1 MTTVGPTVLSPVR
14 PPVPERA
21 PQGTTP
27 RRPPRREIQALRALA
42 VLLVVLYHLW
52 PGAVPGGYI
61 GVDVFFVISGYLI
74 SGMLLRELDRD
85 GRIRLGRFW
94 ARRAR
99 RLLPAALLTVLA
111 CAVATV
117 IFVPLTHWQQ
127 FFTDMRAG
135 TLYVENWQLAHNA
148 VDYFAADDGPSPV
161 RHFWTL
167 SAEEQFYLAWPLLML
182 CGLLVRAHGRR
193 HVLAVV
199 LGGCAAASLAYC
211 IQRTASDPAV
221 AYLITP
227 ARAWEFA
234 AGGLLALL
242 PRLDLAPPWA
252 RIGLAWVGLGA
263 IVCAALSYS
272 DATAFPG
279 WAALLPVL
287 GTMAVIRAGTPA
299 GRGTPGRVYALPG
312 VQGLGAI
319 SYSVYLWHWPL
330 LVFAPF
336 VLGRANTTLTLAGV
350 FVLTILLAWL
360 STRFVEDPIR
370 RGVLARRPAR
380 ATFLVAGLATAAV
393 VAITVA
399 GQAHVER
406 RIASAQDATER
417 FLAHKPAC
425 FGAGVG
431 SPPQVCE
438 DPLRVV
444 PTPVA
449 AAHEGNAPC
458 TMVERRSRLAVCA
471 FGAPSARARATFAV
485 VGDSHASHWRAA
497 FAPAARAEGWRGLSI
512 TRTGC
517 PLTAASRAASERAR
531 TNCRQWNREVL
542 DWFAAHPEVS
552 TVYVTAR
559 AGLDV
564 VGDSGAVARGYARA
578 WQALPRSV
586 KRIVVIRDTP
596 RLRAASVDCVN
607 AASEDGR
614 RPDIACRVPRER
626 ALRADPQLDAIA
638 RLGSARVRAIDFTS
652 SFCDARACYPVI
664 GGALAFR
671 DEDHLTP
678 TFAATLAPL
687 LRRHAARAAG

>member
-1 MTTVGPTVLSPVR
+1 M
-14 PPVPERA
+14 
-21 PQGTTP
+21 
-27 RRPPRREIQALRALA
+27 
-42 VLLVVLYHLW
+42 LLVVLYHLW
-52 PGAVPGGYI
+52 PDVVPGGYI

-74 SGMLLRELDRD
+74 SGMLLSELDRH
-85 GRIRLGRFW
+85 GRISLGGFW

-99 RLLPAALLTVLA
+99 RLLPAALLMVLV
-111 CAVATV
+111 CAIATV

-135 TLYVENWQLAHNA
+135 TLYAENWQLAHNA

-161 RHFWTL
+161 RHYWTL

-182 CGLLVRAHGRR
+182 CAVLVRPHGRR
-193 HVLAVV
+193 RVLAVV
-199 LGGCAAASLAYC
+199 LGACAVASLAYC
-211 IQRTASDPAV
+211 IQRTASDPEV

-242 PRLDLAPPWA
+242 PRLDLAPPKTRVA
-252 RIGLAWVGLGA
+252 LAWVGLAA
-263 IVCAALSYS
+263 IVCAALIYS

-287 GTMAVIRAGTPA
+287 GTLAVIRAGAPR
-299 GRGTPGRVYALPG
+299 GRVAPGRLYGLPG

-336 VLGRANTTLTLAGV
+336 VLDRPNTTVTLAAI
-350 FVLTILLAWL
+350 FALTILLAWL
-360 STRFVEDPIR
+360 STHLVENPIR
-370 RGVLARRPAR
+370 HGVLARRPAR
-380 ATFLVAGLATAAV
+380 ATFLVAALATAAV
-393 VAITVA
+393 VAITYA
-399 GQAHVER
+399 GEAHVQS
-406 RIASAQDATER
+406 RIAHAQDATAR
-417 FLAHKPAC
+417 FLAHAPTC

-431 SPPQVCE
+431 TPPRVCE
-438 DPLRVV
+438 DPRRVV

-458 TMVERRSRLAVCA
+458 TMIERRSRLAVCA
-471 FGAPSARARATFAV
+471 FGVPGVRARSTFAL

-497 FAPAARAEGWRGLSI
+497 FAPAAREEGWRGLSI

-517 PLTAASRAASERAR
+517 PLTAASRAASARAR
-531 TNCRQWNREVL
+531 DNCRQWNREVL
-542 DWFAAHPEVS
+542 DWFRANPEVS

-559 AGLDV
+559 SGLDV
-564 VGDSGAVARGYARA
+564 VGDHDEVARGYARA
-578 WQALPRSV
+578 WRALPDSV

-596 RLRAASVDCVN
+596 RMRTRTLDCVEG
-607 AASEDGR
+607 ARQDGR
-614 RPDIACRVPRER
+614 RPDLACRVPRAR

-638 RLGSARVRAIDFTS
+638 QLHSPRVRAIDFTS

-671 DEDHLTP
+671 DVDHLTP
-678 TFAATLAPL
+678 TFATTLAPL